1 MPGVES
7 YSTLPRAD
15 VIFTIRTEMVD
26 AHEAAHTIRQ
36 ARAKATSEQ
45 AEHDTA
51 DVRAWLMIRYR
62 GGLDAGVTRRAGHFY
77 GVRAHRVS
85 HGLMDYPDF
94 C

>member
-36 ARAKATSEQ
+36 ARAKTASE
-45 AEHDTA
+45 
-51 DVRAWLMIRYR
+51 
-62 GGLDAGVTRRAGHFY
+62 
-77 GVRAHRVS
+77 
-85 HGLMDYPDF
+85 
-94 C
+94 